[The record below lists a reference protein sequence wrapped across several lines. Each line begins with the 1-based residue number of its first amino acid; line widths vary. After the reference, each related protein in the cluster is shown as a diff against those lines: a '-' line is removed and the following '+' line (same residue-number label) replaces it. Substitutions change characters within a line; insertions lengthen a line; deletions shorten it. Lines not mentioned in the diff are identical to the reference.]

1 MDNKTF
7 DGIQARQAKLQNIKG
22 KTINDKEL
30 MEWSEEQLSDAL
42 RYGEP
47 TGSTTDAIKRVLA
60 LKAERGKPAAEL
72 LVWQKTGIWIAAIA
86 ALAAVAKLFVG
97 K

>member
-7 DGIQARQAKLQNIKG
+7 EGLKARQAKLQSIKG

-30 MEWSEEQLSDAL
+30 MEWSEKELSDAL

-47 TGSTTDAIKRVLA
+47 NGSTTDAIKRVLA
-60 LKAERGKPAAEL
+60 LKAERGKPAGKL
-72 LVWQKTGIWIAAIA
+72 LVWQKTGLLIAAIA
-86 ALAAVAKLFVG
+86 AFAAVAKLFIA